1 MIFIQVEASKMK
13 SFNKIPIFFLIY
25 LILLQFLLVHIV
37 PTDSIYD
44 YRLNYDLVKDRP
56 SNIDAVMKKIKKTI
70 VTEDLED
77 YIVILGDSVAYSS
90 PGPANTS
97 IGYYMNILADK
108 EGKHLKVFNL
118 SMPSMQVGDIYTIL
132 LKMQQYSISNDKV
145 IINVLY
151 AGFVD
156 RTPYPPPVFWMD
168 YQLKTLD
175 KETYLKSYLPHSV
188 KQNTKFQALKEDV
201 GNWLYSNVSILMY
214 KDYIQEYIK
223 NLVRD
228 IRGGSTATEEI
239 APWYE
244 KPFLKELLAD
254 AQYQQGFSSN
264 PFNMSVN
271 NPQVDFLNKIFE
283 LQKGKNTLYFLAA
296 VNEAL
301 VEDFIV
307 KDKYYENITLIDEY
321 FEGNTQQ
328 YVNFYNRI
336 PYDLF
341 SDQVHLTAKGYE
353 FLANELWREISEWKI
368 N

>member
-1 MIFIQVEASKMK
+1 MIFIQSEASNKK
-13 SFNKIPIFFLIY
+13 SFSSVPIFFLIY
-25 LILLQFLLVHIV
+25 LLLIQFLLVYII

-56 SNIDAVMKKIKKTI
+56 SNIDAVMKKIKKAI
-70 VTEDLED
+70 VSEGLED

-108 EGKHLKVFNL
+108 EGNRLKVFNL
-118 SMPSMQVGDIYTIL
+118 SMPSMQVGDIYTML
-132 LKMQQYSISNDKV
+132 LKMNQYGISNENV

-168 YQLKTLD
+168 YQLKKLD
-175 KETYLKSYLPHSV
+175 KETYIKSYLPHSV
-188 KQNTKFQALKEDV
+188 KKKSKFQALKEDV
-201 GNWLYSNVSILMY
+201 SNWLYSNVSILMY
-214 KDYIQEYIK
+214 KDYIKEHIK
-223 NLVRD
+223 NFVAD
-228 IRGGSTATEEI
+228 IRRVSSAPEVI

-244 KPFLKELLAD
+244 KPFLKELLAE
-254 AQYQQGFSSN
+254 AQYQQGFSSK
-264 PFNMSVN
+264 PFNMTVD
-271 NPQVDFLNKIFE
+271 NPQVDFLNKIFQ

-307 KDKYYENITLIDEY
+307 KDKYYENITLIDNY
-321 FEGNTQQ
+321 FQENNQH

-336 PYDLF
+336 PYELF
-341 SDQVHLTAKGYE
+341 SDQVHLTSKGYE
-353 FLANELWREISEWKI
+353 FLANELWLEISKW
-368 N
+368 NTN